1 MNILKYIK
9 IFFKHLSEIA
19 RIQQEMETGRIA
31 CLKCNKRKVDM
42 IYKGIELVGLC
53 RNCGNKN

>member
-1 MNILKYIK
+1 YIK

-19 RIQQEMETGRIA
+19 RLHEEMEMGRVK
-31 CLKCNKRKVDM
+31 CLKCKKREVDM